1 MFFLACALLGLAP
14 ILRGGNRQIALVG
27 LLLLSALLLAV
38 LLGSVSFDRLFGSAG
53 KPAERRETR
62 RAGMPLWSALLLLFV
77 ASSPL
82 WLGFLQ
88 LVPLSAG
95 SWGSLAG
102 RSATARWIRGP
113 ATTRS
118 ARGLRRRAAV
128 RRKSCRSA

>member
-1 MFFLACALLGLAP
+1 LASSTRNIRSNTNQASHWLVFFLACALLGLAP

-82 WLGFLQ
+82 WLGLLR

-95 SWGSLAG
+95 AG
-102 RSATARWIRGP
+102 AAWRGGAYTLMP
-113 ATTRS
+113 
-118 ARGLRRRAAV
+118 
-128 RRKSCRSA
+128 